1 MPLSVSLRFLSFLM
15 VALLSRMIGFYHAQ
29 TARYSDDVLA
39 CLSFANAAK
48 AYVQAAKTYPED
60 EEYRS
65 CE

>member
-1 MPLSVSLRFLSFLM
+1 M